1 MKKIGKESIIKVL
14 RYAIDFAL
22 VLQFIG
28 LIFGVVTIIVLLTKG
43 PSGIVTNNDSHF
55 ATMSSG
61 IGNVMIALQNPNLG
75 EHIEFIGYRFH
86 MFILLYGF
94 MLVIALMLITFQL
107 RFIFKSFSHEGYF
120 DQSNPRRINRI
131 AIIIFIWVIAD
142 YALRFIPQIIIPD
155 YFISSSVGLN
165 SFSHG
170 GHFGLFGFDLKMLT
184 VSIIIYMLAI
194 VYKLGNNLKEESS
207 LTI

>member
-1 MKKIGKESIIKVL
+1 MKKIGKESIIKAL

-28 LIFGVVTIIVLLTKG
+28 LIFGVVTLIGLLTKG
-43 PSGIVTNNDSHF
+43 QSGIVSNNDSHF

-75 EHIEFIGYRFH
+75 EHIEFISSRFH
-86 MFILLYGF
+86 MFVLLYGF
-94 MLVIALMLITFQL
+94 ILVIALTLITFQL

-120 DQSNPRRINRI
+120 NQSNPIRIKKI
-131 AIIIFIWVIAD
+131 AIIIFIWVIVD

-170 GHFGLFGFDLKMLT
+170 GRFGLLGFDVKMLI
-184 VSIIIYMLAI
+184 VSIIIYMLSI
-194 VYKLGNNLKEESS
+194 VYKFGNNLKEESS

>member
-1 MKKIGKESIIKVL
+1 MKKISKESIIKVL

-28 LIFGVVTIIVLLTKG
+28 LIFGVVTLIGLLTKG
-43 PSGIVTNNDSHF
+43 QSGIVTNNDSHF

-75 EHIEFIGYRFH
+75 EHIEFISYRFN

-94 MLVIALMLITFQL
+94 LLVIALILITFQL
-107 RFIFKSFSHEGYF
+107 RFIFKSFSQDGYF
-120 DQSNPRRINRI
+120 DQSNPGRIKRI

-142 YALRFIPQIIIPD
+142 YGLRFIPQIIIPD

-165 SFSHG
+165 SFRHG
-170 GHFGLFGFDLKMLT
+170 GHFGLFGFDLKMLI
-184 VSIIIYMLAI
+184 VSLIIYMLSI
-194 VYKLGNNLKEESS
+194 VYKFGNNLKEEVS